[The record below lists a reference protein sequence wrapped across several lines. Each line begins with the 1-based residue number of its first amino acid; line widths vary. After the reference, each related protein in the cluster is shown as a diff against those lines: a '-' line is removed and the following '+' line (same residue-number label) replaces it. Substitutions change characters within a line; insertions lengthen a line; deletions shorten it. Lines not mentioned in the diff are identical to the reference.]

1 MEWEGS
7 KFASNVMV
15 LLVVALTTAMALL
28 AVVAETATNATE
40 AIDAHMDVKS
50 KRLLFI
56 INGLY
61 VQNYK
66 DGGKIVNEKM
76 KIFSIRR

>member
-1 MEWEGS
+1 
-7 KFASNVMV
+7 
-15 LLVVALTTAMALL
+15 
-28 AVVAETATNATE
+28 
-40 AIDAHMDVKS
+40 MDVKS

-56 INGLY
+56 IKGLY

-66 DGGKIVNEKM
+66 DGEKNVNEKM